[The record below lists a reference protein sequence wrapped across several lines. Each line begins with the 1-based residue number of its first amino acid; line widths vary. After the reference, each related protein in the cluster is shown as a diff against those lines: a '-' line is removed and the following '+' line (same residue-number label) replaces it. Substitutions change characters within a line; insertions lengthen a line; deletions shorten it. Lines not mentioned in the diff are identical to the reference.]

1 MRDNS
6 IKFSFRRWFSRNDVY
21 VYTGILVLYPIIVTL
36 MAYTRL
42 LNKLPDQF
50 IVISILFIPILS
62 GCLLFML
69 VFTIPGWSFKAP
81 QDRINPNLSQQ
92 RVNWGYGSVLE
103 LQPDLIRGL
112 FKAPNRISPLMFIL
126 IGLDLVYDSIFY
138 LLLYKFGF
146 GSLGQSLGTLI
157 EILYIFTVSFF
168 VIVFGVSAIFGF
180 IFFDRKRKGGLTALS
195 TKTEL
200 KKVNTDEYRLT
211 LYGRAESPIVVM
223 YPRSLLKSIQ
233 ISNFQKKINNTKND
247 SHYNQF
253 NTGVFSPLRIYSL
266 DGLKFEIGE
275 GKGRIK
281 EGKEF
286 LNSDFLTAFGNND
299 RQKLEEL
306 VEYCVKWT

>member
-21 VYTGILVLYPIIVTL
+21 VYTGILVLYPTIVTL

-42 LNKLPDQF
+42 LNKLPDTI
-50 IVISILFIPILS
+50 IVGSIMSIPIIS
-62 GCLLFML
+62 GTLFFML
-69 VFTIPGWSFKAP
+69 VFLIPGKAFNSR
-81 QDRINPNLSQQ
+81 QDHINPNLSQQ
-92 RVNWGYGSVLE
+92 RVNWGFGSVLE
-103 LQPDLIRGL
+103 VEPNLIRVVS
-112 FKAPNRISPLMFIL
+112 KTPNRISPFFLL
-126 IGLDLVYDSIFY
+126 VIGLDLVYDSIFY
-138 LLLYKFGF
+138 LLLYKFSF

-157 EILYIFTVSFF
+157 EILYIFTVLLF

-211 LYGRAESPIVVM
+211 LYGRSESPIVVM
-223 YPRSLLKSIQ
+223 YPRALLKSIQ

-253 NTGVFSPLRIYSL
+253 NTGVFSPIRIYSL

-286 LNSDFLTAFGNND
+286 LNSDFLTAFGNDD

-306 VEYCVKWT
+306 AEYCMKWT